1 MPRTEV
7 ELIVGLRLR
16 MRRGPEMPVSA
27 RRQER
32 LLALEIGDVPAS
44 VGKRGDRG
52 RVVSQ
57 PFLDDLRLLGR
68 PDPPAVAEDE
78 VAADPGADEDREL
91 RAGEELQPPP
101 ACRDGRRQRERAPW
115 C

>member
-1 MPRTEV
+1 MSVFGCRCAEDPKCPCQLAGRNV
-7 ELIVGLRLR
+7 FC
-16 MRRGPEMPVSA
+16 
-27 RRQER
+27 
-32 LLALEIGDVPAS
+32 ALEIGDVAAS
-44 VGKRGDRG
+44 VGKRGNRG
-52 RVVSQ
+52 RVVAQ

-91 RAGEELQPPP
+91 RVGEELQPPP